1 MAHTCVEHSDFLKVD
16 VQATTPHS
24 QAQRR
29 FSQNITK
36 KGVMPDQDMRG
47 TEFFCLNCSALA
59 E

>member
-36 KGVMPDQDMRG
+36 KGVMLTQRADHPTFDTVQLRA
-47 TEFFCLNCSALA
+47 F
-59 E
+59 